1 MKGDITVKKNI
12 PSPAKSRF
20 IFLDDLIPVIQ
31 EQIDAG
37 RNVKFSPRGVSML
50 PMLRQGI
57 DSVELSGAPERL
69 EKYDIV
75 LYRRDSGQYV
85 LHRIVGIN
93 GTYTCIGD
101 AQFDKEF
108 GIRRDQIIAVVT
120 SFYRGG
126 RHRSVKNVL
135 YRLYCRIW
143 HYSRGIRRFIKNLA
157 GWLKRHVSAL
167 FSHSEK

>member
-1 MKGDITVKKNI
+1 MKKNI
-12 PSPAKSRF
+12 SSPVKSRF
-20 IFLDDLIPVIQ
+20 ISLDDLIPLIK
-31 EQIDAG
+31 EQIYAG
-37 RNVKFSPRGVSML
+37 CNVKFSPRGVSML

-57 DSVELSGAPERL
+57 DSVELAGVPNKL

-85 LHRIVGIN
+85 LHRIVGTN

-126 RHRSVKNVL
+126 RRCSVGNPL
-135 YRLYCRIW
+135 YRLYCCIW
-143 HYSRGIRRFIKNLA
+143 HYSRGIRSFIKK
-157 GWLKRHVSAL
+157 LKRCVSSL

>member
-1 MKGDITVKKNI
+1 MKKNI
-12 PSPAKSRF
+12 PSPAKLLF
-20 IFLDDLIPVIQ
+20 ISLDDLIPVIQ
-31 EQIDAG
+31 EQINAG

-57 DSVELSGAPERL
+57 DSVELSAAPERL
-69 EKYDIV
+69 KKYDVV

-85 LHRIVGIN
+85 LHRIVSAN

-120 SFYRGG
+120 SFYRDG
-126 RHRSVKNVL
+126 RCCSVKNVL
-135 YRLYCRIW
+135 YRSYCRIW
-143 HYSRGIRRFIKNLA
+143 HYSREIRRLVKNMA
-157 GWLKRHVSAL
+157 GWLKRRAGTL
-167 FSHSEK
+167 FSHLEK